1 MKYKIVT
8 LGCKANQYDSA
19 YMSRLLTAAG
29 HTAVSADAELCIVNS
44 CTVTAMADSKSGKM
58 LRRIKRENPD
68 AITVLTGC
76 MAQVKKDAEKAYPE
90 ADIIIGITE
99 QRDILCI
106 LDEYLKSGKRAIKVG
121 ENNGEVSSFIEAF
134 PDHSRAFLKIE
145 DGCENF
151 CAYCI
156 IPFARGKVRSKEI
169 SAVLGEVESLTLGGY
184 NELVLTG
191 INMSAYGKDIG
202 SSFLELLKSIGEQGL
217 AKRVRISSVD
227 PNLLTDEFIEE
238 FAKMDFLCP
247 HLHLSLQ
254 SGCNATLERM
264 GRRYTTEFISSAIE
278 KLRKAVANIQFT
290 CDIIVGFPGETR
302 SDFEA
307 TCDFLSGLR
316 LLDMHVFPY
325 SRRAGTRAAVMEGQI
340 PEQEKH
346 RRSEELIAIGKKIRA
361 ELIEEASEK
370 ELSVL
375 FERQKE
381 GVFEGFSREYIPVK
395 RRGEY
400 RCGEVYEVSP
410 ELPQISAD

>member
-29 HTAVSADAELCIVNS
+29 HTAVSADAEICIVNS

-68 AITVLTGC
+68 AIIVLTGC

-169 SAVLGEVESLTLGGY
+169 SAVLSEIKTLTYGGY

-191 INMSAYGKDIG
+191 INMSAYGKDTG
-202 SSFLELLKSIGEQGL
+202 STFLELLKKIGEQGL

-254 SGCNATLERM
+254 SGCNSTLERM
-264 GRRYTTEFISSAIE
+264 GRKYTTEFISSAVA
-278 KLRKAVANIQFT
+278 KLRKAVPDIQFT
-290 CDIIVGFPGETR
+290 CDIIVGFPGETQE
-302 SDFEA
+302 DFEA
-307 TCDFLSGLR
+307 TCAFLSDIR

-340 PEQEKH
+340 PEEEKH
-346 RRSEELIAIGKKIRA
+346 RRSEKLISIGKRIRSEIIA
-361 ELIEEASEK
+361 EAK
-370 ELSVL
+370 TKQLSVL
-375 FERQKE
+375 FETQRD

-395 RRGEY
+395 HVGEY
-400 RCGEVYEVSP
+400 RCGEVYDILP
-410 ELPQISAD
+410 EQK